1 MGRAINEDSRRRRQS
16 VRRGGRGHQEKSER
30 REPQTRKQGMK
41 SRQGVGVIG
50 QSKEDKE
57 VGLGQSLDVGGMK

>member
-1 MGRAINEDSRRRRQS
+1 
-16 VRRGGRGHQEKSER
+16 
-30 REPQTRKQGMK
+30 MK